1 MKVPNKFNDMIIFSM
16 LLYKLFI
23 SINVPLSQL
32 YPNINKCQTKK
43 TVTAITRRPLQ
54 KTTSFYK
61 SFKNNLN
68 IRPEDFS
75 FQPALL
81 LKYENNYTIFKNI

>member
-1 MKVPNKFNDMIIFSM
+1 MIIFSM
-16 LLYKLFI
+16 LLYELFI

-43 TVTAITRRPLQ
+43 TVIAITLRPLQ

-68 IRPEDFS
+68 IRPADFS
-75 FQPALL
+75 FKNGVVFI
-81 LKYENNYTIFKNI
+81 KYENYTIFKNI